1 MKLLLETWF
10 VPADFFRIFFLKMFQ
25 KHPMDGIFR
34 AHSSAMPCRLIPVL
48 PCAACFNF
56 WSRGKFRNSK
66 LKIWPLP
73 NSLDVD
79 ISISLISAS
88 WSFFW
93 DGLGVFFFPFLTSSG
108 RQMSFFC
115 GFGVFLSGKK
125 AIVQLSHLR
134 WSCSLAWS
142 FAPTFLRWHQL
153 LPAIPPSWSSQRMMT
168 TRNWPGWRWAFGKW
182 GTMNSWGFHGRQRE
196 SKHLETV
203 TLR

>member
-56 WSRGKFRNSK
+56 WSRGKFRYSK

-93 DGLGVFFFPFLTSSG
+93 DGLGVFFFFRFNIFWPTDE
-108 RQMSFFC
+108 
-115 GFGVFLSGKK
+115 FGVVLGCFFPEKN
-125 AIVQLSHLR
+125 IVKWIHLR

-168 TRNWPGWRWAFGKW
+168 TRNWPGWRWGLVNGVDEFLE
-182 GTMNSWGFHGRQRE
+182 MDGRQRE

>member
-1 MKLLLETWF
+1 MKDNRLEKVDLLWRLFMIISGNEEVQ
-10 VPADFFRIFFLKMFQ
+10 VPILAVLDGPPPNSLALPSKAFDRCRFFSQWSFFLRLGLFQQIFFRIFFLKMFQ

-93 DGLGVFFFPFLTSSG
+93 DGLGVFFFRF
-108 RQMSFFC
+108 
-115 GFGVFLSGKK
+115 
-125 AIVQLSHLR
+125 
-134 WSCSLAWS
+134 
-142 FAPTFLRWHQL
+142 
-153 LPAIPPSWSSQRMMT
+153 
-168 TRNWPGWRWAFGKW
+168 
-182 GTMNSWGFHGRQRE
+182 
-196 SKHLETV
+196 
-203 TLR
+203 